1 MLVEDPNLAIRP
13 DFASQEHEAS
23 RRQLVEEGLSNE
35 NAARTLAA
43 LWTLANNAEKDR
55 WALKQRRLL
64 EARQREEEE
73 EEERQQQRK
82 EEEETARLEERKKN
96 KTKYAPIVRGK
107 VPSDPTILPAQYAIR
122 KMKSGDY
129 CELHYFTNRGL
140 EDAKLSN
147 LIAEPEAMVMLAAA
161 DGLHSW
167 IPAAAVKDPKAAP
180 VVKDENLSWE
190 EFNEAAP
197 RMITMM
203 KLYDWPNDRTDMH
216 IQFWSALQTH
226 RWRHAPDQLKQR
238 ALLLYQSQQRRR
250 WHQTIGTA
258 QGWSLEDLNQDLI
271 FEAREELFNE
281 KREKETAAAIQ
292 VSKYRVDA

>member
-147 LIAEPEAMVMLAAA
+147 LIAEPEAMVMLPAA

>member
-96 KTKYAPIVRGK
+96 KTKYTPIVRGK

-147 LIAEPEAMVMLAAA
+147 LIAEPEAMVMLPAA

>member
-1 MLVEDPNLAIRP
+1 MEDPNLAVRP

-55 WALKQRRLL
+55 WALRQRRMI
-64 EARQREEEE
+64 EARQREEDE

-96 KTKYAPIVRGK
+96 KTKYAPI
-107 VPSDPTILPAQYAIR
+107 
-122 KMKSGDY
+122 MKSGDY

-147 LIAEPEAMVMLAAA
+147 LIAEPEAMVMLPAA

-203 KLYDWPNDRTDMH
+203 KLYDWPDDRTDMH

-226 RWRHAPDQLKQR
+226 RWRHSPDQLKQR
-238 ALLLYQSQQRRR
+238 ALLLYQSQQR
-250 WHQTIGTA
+250 
-258 QGWSLEDLNQDLI
+258 
-271 FEAREELFNE
+271 
-281 KREKETAAAIQ
+281 
-292 VSKYRVDA
+292 